1 APQAYQ
7 SEPAPYQQPTYDP
20 YAGQPAPQTY
30 QQPAYDPHAGQPAP
44 QPYQPE
50 PAAYQ
55 PQSLRPISSQLTIR
69 MPASPRRSRISR
81 SQRRIS
87 RKARQFPHR
96 SQSPRSCRRK

>member
-1 APQAYQ
+1 QVELAPQAYQ
-7 SEPAPYQQPTYDP
+7 PEPAPYQQPTYDP

-30 QQPAYDPHAGQPAP
+30 QQPAYDPNAGQPRR
-44 QPYQPE
+44 
-50 PAAYQ
+50 
-55 PQSLRPISSQLTIR
+55 RPTSSRLTTR